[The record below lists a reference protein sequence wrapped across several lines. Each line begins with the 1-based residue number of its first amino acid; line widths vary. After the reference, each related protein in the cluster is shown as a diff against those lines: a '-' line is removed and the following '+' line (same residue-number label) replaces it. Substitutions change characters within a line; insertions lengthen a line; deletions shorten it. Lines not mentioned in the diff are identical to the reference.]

1 MSRLLRLMVRMNAP
15 RLFYMIDLRKAIMA
29 ESLSQKHAQAENIH
43 SLSVRLK
50 KIYDLILPNQPLWDI
65 GCDHGYVGLHAYRNR
80 LCTEVNLVD
89 QSREVLHSTYR
100 RIAEWFPER
109 TGEGLR
115 VWCLDAGREALPI
128 SSGTVVMAGLGTGTI
143 ARMIVNLFPEKLPV
157 EVRLVLASTFTGER
171 LRLELLR
178 WGWRLQHEELYPE
191 NGHVRQIL
199 ACGTE
204 GEIIH
209 PFWNRSSI
217 SADNGLLEAFLKER
231 RQYFSVCQSR
241 MPDLLYLK
249 KSLISKFGI

>member
-1 MSRLLRLMVRMNAP
+1 MAQ
-15 RLFYMIDLRKAIMA
+15 MIIAQVPSLYKIGLQKAIMA
-29 ESLSQKHAQAENIH
+29 ESLSQKDPQSGNVS

-50 KIYDLILPNQPLWDI
+50 NIYDLILPNQPLWDI

-89 QSREVLHSTYR
+89 QSREVLHSTYL

-109 TGEGLR
+109 AGEELR
-115 VWCLDAGREALPI
+115 VWCLDAERKALPI

-143 ARMIVNLFPEKLPV
+143 VRMIVNLFSENVPA
-157 EVRLVLASTFTGER
+157 EVRLVLASTFSGER
-171 LRLELLR
+171 LRLGLLR
-178 WGWRLQHEELYPE
+178 LGWRLQHEELYPE
-191 NGHVRQIL
+191 NGHARQIL

-231 RQYFSVCQSR
+231 RQYFSVCQSS
-241 MPDLLYLK
+241 MSDLLYLK
-249 KSLISKFGI
+249 NSFISNFGI